1 MNKRWVAAIVSGL
14 IATVSL
20 WLYAR
25 GLARE
30 AVGGRK
36 IAVVVAGAELVAGA
50 RLDRGQLAVQE
61 VPEAYLHAASVR
73 QGEEAQLA
81 GKVLVHRLERGQPVL
96 WSDVELERSAAA
108 RRLATAVQKGQRAL
122 TLPVELSGSLAGML
136 RPGDRVDLLG
146 TFARSQG
153 TDFATVTLLQNVP
166 VLATGDLRAGGELES
181 AGGPGGPRSFS
192 SITVQ
197 VDLEA
202 AELLVFA
209 HQRGPISVALRAPG
223 DIETL
228 EEVPDKN
235 FGDIFETGRRAAF
248 LRRHRQKIEPL
259 RAQ

>member
-1 MNKRWVAAIVSGL
+1 MNKRWVAAIGSGL
-14 IATVSL
+14 IAMVCL

-36 IAVVVAGAELVAGA
+36 IAVVMAGAELAAGA
-50 RLDRGQLAVQE
+50 HLDRGQLAVQE
-61 VPEAYLHAASVR
+61 VPEAYLHAAAVR

-81 GKVLVHRLERGQPVL
+81 GKVLLHRLERGQPVL
-96 WSDVELERSAAA
+96 WSDVEVERSAAA
-108 RRLATAVQKGQRAL
+108 RRLAAAVPKGQRAI
-122 TLPVELSGSLAGML
+122 TLPVELSGSLAGLL
-136 RPGDRVDLLG
+136 RPGDHIDLLG

-153 TDFATVTLLQNVP
+153 SDFATVTLLQNIP
-166 VLATGDLRAGGELES
+166 VLATGDLRGSGELD
-181 AGGPGGPRSFS
+181 GGGGHGGPRSFS

-209 HQRGPISVALRAPG
+209 QHRGPISVALRAAE

-228 EEVPDKN
+228 EDVPDKN
-235 FGDIFETGRRAAF
+235 FGDIFETARRAAF

-259 RAQ
+259 KAQ